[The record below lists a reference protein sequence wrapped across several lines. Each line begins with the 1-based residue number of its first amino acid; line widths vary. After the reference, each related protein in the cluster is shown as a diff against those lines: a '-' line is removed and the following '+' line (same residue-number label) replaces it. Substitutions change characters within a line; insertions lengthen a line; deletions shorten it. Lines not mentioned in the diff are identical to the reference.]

1 MEIKISFL
9 KSGDQKTW
17 ETLFFLSRHFQQK
30 KQKKKRKKMPTFGKI
45 SPRRKPRV
53 RIGSSIFSPLSSK
66 QQQHQALLFFS
77 HVFSPTPS
85 SKRSSSTKNDMA
97 PKLFMCKSSTHE
109 IF

>member
-1 MEIKISFL
+1 MEIKNYFL

-17 ETLFFLSRHFQQK
+17 ETPFFLSRHFQQK
-30 KQKKKRKKMPTFGKI
+30 NKKKRKKMPTFGKI

-85 SKRSSSTKNDMA
+85 SKGSLSTKNDMA